1 VRCSDNE
8 ADAVRQS
15 CCRCSASSLL
25 DRLLVGIESRN
36 LSLREIFGDS
46 YADAARTAAD
56 VENASTLLQPGN
68 YARHCL
74 EPITRKSVFIWAAVD
89 QVKCRDAVLA
99 YVGEVYAAAFLERG
113 GDLRRKAQKDGC
125 EAKQSAHE
133 VIGLV

>member
-1 VRCSDNE
+1 MRACKIMNAVARRDQVESVERVQVVRCSDNE

-74 EPITRKSVFIWAAVD
+74 EPIT
-89 QVKCRDAVLA
+89 
-99 YVGEVYAAAFLERG
+99 
-113 GDLRRKAQKDGC
+113 
-125 EAKQSAHE
+125 
-133 VIGLV
+133 